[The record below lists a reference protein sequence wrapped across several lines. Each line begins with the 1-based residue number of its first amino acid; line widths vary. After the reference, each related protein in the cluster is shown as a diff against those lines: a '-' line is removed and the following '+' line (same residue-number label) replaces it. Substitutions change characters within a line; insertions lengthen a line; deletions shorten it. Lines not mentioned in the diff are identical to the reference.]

1 MKQYRGFTDSK
12 GVAWK
17 VYRVEPQS
25 VSKSLAR
32 LRQRLPDAEDE
43 RRRPWLLFE
52 SSAGEHRRLTPVPD
66 GWNGDCTD
74 ADLAQWVGLAIP
86 IPPAPARRADEDPHQ
101 TS

>member
-12 GVAWK
+12 GIVWK

-25 VSKSLAR
+25 VSESLAR
-32 LRQRLPDAEDE
+32 LREHLPDVESE

-66 GWNGDCTD
+66 GWDGDCTA
-74 ADLAQWVGLAIP
+74 ADLAAWCGAADP
-86 IPPAPARRADEDPHQ
+86 IPPAPARRADEDPRRN
-101 TS
+101 S